1 MPDATVLSVATKHK
15 MVNSRKL
22 LYTQK
27 KLLMLNFPG
36 ANEEA
41 SQMEGLLFGM
51 S

>member
-15 MVNSRKL
+15 MANSRKL
-22 LYTQK
+22 LFIQM

-36 ANEEA
+36 VNEEA